1 MKMVQLLT
9 YAFVT
14 LMVISSFSGNSG
26 TYKNEKIALVFGETI
41 YLKDLEPE
49 ERELDRYKRS
59 YPDLSTAEIVNRVHN
74 SKLTS
79 LIWKQ
84 VVSKFSENY
93 DVEPSQEE
101 VDDYINAMEALS
113 SERPKSEANWRPT
126 EIESEEINE
135 QISNIYKDFVRTYKI
150 SKKLYELYG
159 GVVIFQQG
167 NPLEP
172 VGAYRKLLEFHESN
186 KDFVI
191 YNKESKTSF
200 WDYYV
205 REHRSIIPEDK
216 VDYTVP
222 WWKRALEK

>member
-9 YAFVT
+9 YACVT

-41 YLKDLEPE
+41 YLTDLDPE
-49 ERELDRYKRS
+49 ELELDRYKRS
-59 YPDLSTAEIVNRVHN
+59 YPDLSKAEIVNKVHN
-74 SKLTS
+74 NKLTS

-84 VVSKFSENY
+84 VISKFSENY

-101 VDDYINAMEALS
+101 IDGYINAMKAFS
-113 SERPKSEANWRPT
+113 SERPKSEENWRPA
-126 EIESEEINE
+126 EIESEEIKE
-135 QISNIYKDFVRTYKI
+135 QISNIYKDFVRKYKI

-172 VGAYRKLLEFHESN
+172 VGAYRKLLELHESN

-191 YNKESKTSF
+191 YNKEFKTSF

-205 REHRSIIPEDK
+205 REHRGIIPEDK